1 MTKLPLVSAP
11 VNEADDTNAPEPHE
25 EHTRVEY
32 IGNDVI
38 STEEPK
44 KITDI
49 VFFGIVKG
57 W

>member
-11 VNEADDTNAPEPHE
+11 VNEADDTNAPELHE